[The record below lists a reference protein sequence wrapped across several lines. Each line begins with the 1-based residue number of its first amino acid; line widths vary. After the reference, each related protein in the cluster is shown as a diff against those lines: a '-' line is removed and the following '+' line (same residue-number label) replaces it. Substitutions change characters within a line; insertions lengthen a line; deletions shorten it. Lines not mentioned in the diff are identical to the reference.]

1 MLWLYFGCLHRFGAS
16 DGVSVL
22 ILDGYLIEFVAVCIV
37 DCLVF
42 DFNANGFVGS
52 SAFIA
57 SW

>member
-1 MLWLYFGCLHRFGAS
+1 
-16 DGVSVL
+16 VL